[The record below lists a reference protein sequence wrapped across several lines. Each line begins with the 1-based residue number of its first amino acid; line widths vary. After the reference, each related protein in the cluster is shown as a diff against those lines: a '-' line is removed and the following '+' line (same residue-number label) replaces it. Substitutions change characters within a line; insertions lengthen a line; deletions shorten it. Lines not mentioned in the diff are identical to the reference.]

1 MENIFILFIP
11 SIVDSPLFQVYPH
24 IVRFPYPHHISY
36 PAHLLPAPGPA
47 LLVTDQPAPAPATTP
62 TTTPPVELEEAEHS
76 TEFPIVSLIPN
87 KNLSFKKIV
96 PKRKIRKVK
105 KSLTL
110 IPNPQYAAEE
120 FTYLPDPE
128 DDINEVD
135 DDDDRAKFTVPI
147 GVNKTTISPA
157 FIDNFEN
164 LRNINFRLTQ
174 DQDQDTATA
183 DSQHEAV
190 SVDVESNLVEFVRPD
205 PFR

>member
-1 MENIFILFIP
+1 MWTF
-11 SIVDSPLFQVYPH
+11 PLFQVYPH

-36 PAHLLPAPGPA
+36 
-47 LLVTDQPAPAPATTP
+47 PAPAPATTP

-135 DDDDRAKFTVPI
+135 DDDDDDRAKFTVPI
-147 GVNKTTISPA
+147 GINKTTISPA

-183 DSQHEAV
+183 DGQHEAV

>member
-1 MENIFILFIP
+1 MY
-11 SIVDSPLFQVYPH
+11 QQQY
-24 IVRFPYPHHISY
+24 Y
-36 PAHLLPAPGPA
+36 
-47 LLVTDQPAPAPATTP
+47 QPAPAPATTP
-62 TTTPPVELEEAEHS
+62 TTTPPQLEETEHS

-135 DDDDRAKFTVPI
+135 DDDDDRAKFTVPI
-147 GVNKTTISPA
+147 GINKTTISPA

-164 LRNINFRLTQ
+164 LRNINFRLTL
-174 DQDQDTATA
+174 DQDEDTATA
-183 DSQHEAV
+183 GGQHEAV
-190 SVDVESNLVEFVRPD
+190 SVDVESNLVELVRPPD